1 MESNFDFNKIGKRM
15 PYTTP
20 DGFFDSLETD
30 ILKRSKTKK
39 PQERNHHA
47 IVAGCRGMHC
57 VGYFVLGNLRQAA
70 SGHRECRQGIRQPKR
85 ADQDYLLNV
94 YADDVF
100 INNEVSN

>member
-30 ILKRSKTKK
+30 ILKRSKQK

-57 VGYFVLGNLRQAA
+57 IGCIVIGHLRQAA
-70 SGHRECRQGIRQPKR
+70 GRHRECRHGFRQPKR
-85 ADQDYLLNV
+85 TGPGLPARRLLRRCV
-94 YADDVF
+94 YQQRSV
-100 INNEVSN
+100 